1 MDKGSLRW
9 PLYGITRKRV
19 LITIT
24 PIFLDAQSLYSYT
37 SPIKSY
43 TFPIRKRAP
52 ITKLKDKVSII
63 TGGAKGMGRDISLT
77 LAREGADLMVTSRD
91 TDALEKVANEARSL
105 GRQVEV
111 VRTDVTNPTEV
122 AAMVDRTLSLFGG
135 RIDILVNVAG
145 IPGPVE
151 TPVWD
156 IEPKAFREVLDV
168 NVVGTFL
175 PIKYVLPTMIAQ
187 RRGKIVTIGSNAG
200 LRGYENRAGYS
211 ASKWALRGLT
221 RTIAIEVGP
230 YNININCVLP
240 GAVEGPRM
248 EMLCKRKAELWGWT
262 VEEVHQHYEKS
273 QVLGRTTEAQD
284 TANAV
289 LFLVSEDSRNIT
301 GQDVSVDAGWGL

>member
-1 MDKGSLRW
+1 M
-9 PLYGITRKRV
+9 
-19 LITIT
+19 
-24 PIFLDAQSLYSYT
+24 
-37 SPIKSY
+37 
-43 TFPIRKRAP
+43 
-52 ITKLKDKVSII
+52 KLENKVSIV

-77 LAREGADLMVTSRD
+77 LAREGADLVLASRD
-91 TDALEKVANEARSL
+91 TNALEKVASEARLL
-105 GRQVEV
+105 GRRVEIV
-111 VRTDVTNPTEV
+111 GTDVTNDSEV
-122 AAMVDRTLSLFGG
+122 AAMVNRTLSVFGG

-151 TPVWD
+151 TPLWD
-156 IEPKAFREVLDV
+156 IEPADFREVLDV

-175 PIKYVLPTMIAQ
+175 PIKYVLPTMIEQ
-187 RRGKIVTIGSNAG
+187 RSGKIVTIGSTAG
-200 LRGYENRAGYS
+200 LRGYKNRAGYS
-211 ASKWALRGLT
+211 ASKWAIRGLT

-240 GAVEGPRM
+240 GPVEGPRM

-273 QVLGRTTEAQD
+273 QVLERTTEAQD

-301 GQDVSVDAGWGL
+301 GQDVSVDAGWGI